1 LIRSKWL
8 VAASTLALTAF
19 ASAPLSNAR
28 AAEPGGLL
36 FRASLDHDLTA
47 ETARGQ
53 AEPIFADK
61 VRMVADGAVGGAVA
75 EGDEQVLAW
84 SAPGNI
90 QAQRGTLSF
99 FWRSREPVGR
109 NPFPVFRVGYPDHSS
124 WDMAFLRVDWNGH
137 GFDAFV
143 TDTGLARTRVSFEMA
158 KPPAADAWTHLAFS
172 WDETTGVRLFVDGR
186 PVARKEA
193 RAVYDNGLFA
203 FGPHGR
209 TISGL
214 QVQSAYN
221 FMRGG
226 DVDEIRVYDHAL
238 ADSEVAGLAA
248 KQDLAV
254 AAAPPRDM
262 ADAAVRDDW
271 RLRYGFNRPDD
282 PPPYLADPAT
292 RIRKVEFADVRD
304 WKARFW
310 KGSDGMRESTW
321 PGVYNRS
328 RLPGRNDYFQLPDWN
343 VYAVGGKDLD
353 LTLPD
358 EPWNRLEVQG
368 PADGAFTRDG
378 APLGVRAAGQQRTT
392 LQFDKPL
399 TGGKVRFDNRVQET
413 PIQEIA
419 AYDVTAG
426 AEPAGVAK
434 LAYTIRAGAA
444 SDYATLDELNAYVRG
459 RFPADERATVVALPD
474 GAPSTPRAV
483 GEGGSLPLI
492 HVLIPADFR
501 AVRVGKPM
509 GRFAYGWEN
518 LNAGLDGIAID
529 IPALKVKPTHGELF
543 PLNIRIKDPIWPDR
557 DLLDVNV
564 SVKPG
569 EARTVWLDTR
579 DRILPN
585 DRSLYLTLA
594 GAGGDFDA
602 AALDGT
608 RIRLVF
614 KDRKEAAKE
623 HVADRFEQVRG
634 NLAWFVEEQPN
645 NRRLAVFERFDRE
658 ATDLLRVDPDNMLGR
673 IYWNEQNDEQPYPA
687 FVQPTPPP
695 GVPLWAFRQ
704 VEVLKKVE
712 QFVNWWI
719 DERQIPN
726 GEFGG
731 GLSDDTDLAHQW
743 VPLALMG
750 ADVDKVTRSQN
761 RMLEAVYANGMITDG
776 LGTIHADELHSYE
789 EGINAIAQ
797 GVELDWG
804 QPKALERAMATAR
817 HYARLTEVNAAGHR
831 HFVTNYFNATDTVR
845 EGVWEWQKPP
855 NFLIL
860 HPGVLLAQYNGSP
873 AVKKIILELA
883 DGYLAHGKTDTQGRF
898 VLPLQINWRTDQ
910 GRTGGGPG
918 GNSSL
923 GAAQQIFWAAWRWTG
938 DAKYLAPLASD
949 ADHGGFSGLSSLS
962 ADVVGALD
970 KRPTWGAEMV
980 KAASQADDYDLANTG
995 GPGSSSQFARH
1006 VAWQVTGDKRFL
1018 EALYAREIQSDTQR
1032 MYMMTEGHLWTDRV
1046 QIPNEQL
1053 QRARLGGI
1061 GARRNQTFGGNVVA
1075 WRFAAPAKADD
1086 VAILVPD
1093 ARQDRFKVIA
1103 FNLSDR
1109 PVSATLIVAD
1119 ITGGRW
1125 KMASGRDADGDD
1137 KIDVE
1142 RSERELDLERTDE
1155 LPISLAPKQATVLE
1169 FELLKAGEPSWNR
1182 PDVGI
1187 GEDDVK
1193 TSAREIAVTVHGLG
1207 AVASPAGEVVLEDA
1221 AGAPVATARFAAL
1234 AAPIDLR
1241 PKTTVVRLKLA
1252 ATAKPYRVRLVL
1264 DGGVREITQRNNS
1277 VMISG
1282 R

>member
-1 LIRSKWL
+1 MNRFKLLI
-8 VAASTLALTAF
+8 AASALALI
-19 ASAPLSNAR
+19 ASAGAS

-36 FRASLDHDLTA
+36 FHASLDHGLAADTA
-47 ETARGQ
+47 AGQ

-61 VRMVADGAVGGAVA
+61 VRMVSDGALGGAVA

-90 QAQRGTLSF
+90 QDQRGTLSF
-99 FWRSREPVGR
+99 FWRAREPVGR

-124 WDMAFLRVDWNGH
+124 WDMAFLRIDWNGH

-143 TDTGLARTRVSFEMA
+143 TDTGLARTRVSFDMP
-158 KPPAADAWTHLAFS
+158 KTPAADAWTHLAFS
-172 WDETTGVRLFVDGR
+172 WDETTGVRLFVDGK
-186 PVARKEA
+186 PVARKDA
-193 RAVYDNGLFA
+193 KAVYDNGLFA

-226 DVDEIRVYDHAL
+226 DVDEIRIYDHAL
-238 ADSEVAGLAA
+238 ADGEVAGLAA
-248 KQDLAV
+248 KQDLAI
-254 AAAPPRDM
+254 APAAPRALAEP
-262 ADAAVRDDW
+262 AVRDDW
-271 RLRYGFNRPDD
+271 WLRYGFNRPKD

-310 KGSDGMRESTW
+310 KGTDGMRESTW

-328 RLPGRNDYFQLPDWN
+328 RLPGRHDYFELPDWN

-368 PADGAFTRDG
+368 PADGTFTYGG
-378 APLGVRAAGQQRTT
+378 ARIGTRAQGQQRTT
-392 LQFDKPL
+392 LQLDKPL
-399 TGGKVRFDNRVQET
+399 TGGKLRFDNRVQET

-419 AYDVTAG
+419 AYDVIAG
-426 AEPAGVAK
+426 AEPAGIAK
-434 LAYTIRAGAA
+434 LAYTIRAEAA
-444 SDYATLDELNAYVRG
+444 PDYATLDELNAYVRG
-459 RFPADERATVVALPD
+459 RFPADERTTVVALPD
-474 GAPSTPRAV
+474 GAPSAPRAAK
-483 GEGGSLPLI
+483 EGRALPLV

-501 AVRVGKPM
+501 AVRAGKPM

-518 LNAGLDGIAID
+518 LNGGLDGVAID

-614 KDRKEAAKE
+614 KDRKAAAKE
-623 HVADRFEQVRG
+623 HVADRFEEVRA

-658 ATDLLRVDPDNMLGR
+658 ATDLLRVDPDNTLGR

-687 FVQPTPPP
+687 FEQPKPPS

-743 VPLALMG
+743 APLALMG

-789 EGINAIAQ
+789 EGVNAIAQ
-797 GVELDWG
+797 GVQLDWG

-860 HPGVLLAQYNGSP
+860 HPGMLLVQFNGSP
-873 AVKKIILELA
+873 QVRKLILELA
-883 DGYLAHGKTDTQGRF
+883 DGYLAHGKTDADGRF

-910 GRTGGGPG
+910 GRSGGGPG
-918 GNSSL
+918 GNSIL
-923 GAAQQIFWAAWRWTG
+923 GAAAQVFWAAWRWTG
-938 DAKYLAPLASD
+938 DPKYLAPLTSD
-949 ADHGGFSGLSSLS
+949 ADKGGWSGLSSLS

-970 KRPTWGAEMV
+970 KRSTWGAGMV

-1018 EALYAREIQSDTQR
+1018 EALYAREIQSDSQR

-1075 WRFAAPAKADD
+1075 WRFAAPARADD
-1086 VAILVPD
+1086 VAILLPD

-1109 PVSATLIVAD
+1109 PVDATLIAAD

-1125 KMASGRDADGDD
+1125 KLVAGRDVDGDD
-1137 KIDVE
+1137 RIDADRTE
-1142 RSERELDLERTDE
+1142 RDLDLERTDE
-1155 LPISLAPKQATVLE
+1155 LPVALPPKQSTVLE
-1169 FELLKAGEPSWNR
+1169 FELVKAGDPSWQR

-1187 GEDDVK
+1187 GVDDVK
-1193 TSAREIAVTVHGLG
+1193 IGKGAVSVTVHSLG
-1207 AVASPAGEVVLEDA
+1207 ALDAPEGVAILEDR
-1221 AGAPVATARFAAL
+1221 AGREVARAPFAAL
-1234 AAPIDLR
+1234 KAPVDLR
-1241 PKTTVVRLKLA
+1241 PKTTDVRLTTSRGSDLKG
-1252 ATAKPYRVRLVL
+1252 YRVRLAL
-1264 DGGVREITQRNNS
+1264 IGGGREITQRNNS
-1277 VMISG
+1277 IVIG
-1282 R
+1282 ADHD